1 MTISQKEDQNEDDDT
16 SRGVPMSGRPVRRRV
31 LADVARSRGWQA
43 VLARIASGEK
53 IVAIAR
59 SFGVTPGFFSGLLH
73 EDRMRHELVAE
84 ARRRASGREPLAE
97 IAALLGGFVL
107 PTAAVAGRAVEAEAE
122 QRKEGGQT

>member
-1 MTISQKEDQNEDDDT
+1 MANDHFAKEDQNEDDEA

-31 LADVARSRGWQA
+31 LADVARTGGWQA

-73 EDRMRHELVAE
+73 EDRGRHELVAE
-84 ARRRASGREPLAE
+84 ARRQASDRERLAE
-97 IAALLGGFVL
+97 IAELLGRFAR
-107 PTAAVAGRAVEAEAE
+107 PTAAVAARPVEVDAESD
-122 QRKEGGQT
+122 RDVR

>member
-1 MTISQKEDQNEDDDT
+1 
-16 SRGVPMSGRPVRRRV
+16 MSGRPVRRRV
-31 LADVARSRGWQA
+31 LADVARTGGWQA

-59 SFGVTPGFFSGLLH
+59 SFRVTRGFISALLH
-73 EDRMRHELVAE
+73 EDRGRHELVAE

-97 IAALLGGFVL
+97 IAALLGGFAL

-122 QRKEGGQT
+122 QRKEGVQT

>member
-1 MTISQKEDQNEDDDT
+1 MANDHFAKEDQNEDDEA

-31 LADVARSRGWQA
+31 LADVARTGGWQA

-73 EDRMRHELVAE
+73 EDRGRHELVAE

-97 IAALLGGFVL
+97 IAALLGGFAL
-107 PTAAVAGRAVEAEAE
+107 PTAAVAGRAVEVDAESD
-122 QRKEGGQT
+122 RDVR

>member
-1 MTISQKEDQNEDDDT
+1 
-16 SRGVPMSGRPVRRRV
+16 MSGRPVRRRV
-31 LADVARSRGWQA
+31 LADVARRGGWQA

-73 EDRMRHELVAE
+73 EDRGRHELVAE
-84 ARRRASGREPLAE
+84 ARRRARGREPLAE
-97 IAALLGGFVL
+97 VAELLGGFAL

-122 QRKEGGQT
+122 QRKEGVQT